1 MSAVAVLT
9 KEEVSTVVN
18 ARRILRQKG
27 LDPNTDVKTLC
38 GEVGKSRKTVYKWA
52 DRYHVPDLSQKI
64 NDLESKVKI
73 QEETLANAEKEH
85 VDLRFKVDCHKAAW
99 EIHGVDELLLKKK
112 DRKSRKNKKL

>member
-1 MSAVAVLT
+1 MSAVFT

-38 GEVGKSRKTVYKWA
+38 DEAGISRKTGYQWA
-52 DRYHVPDLSQKI
+52 DERHVSDLSTKVS
-64 NDLESKVKI
+64 DLE
-73 QEETLANAEKEH
+73 LALKHQAEARTADEKEIG
-85 VDLRFKVDCHKAAW
+85 DLRFKVDCHEAAW

-112 DRKSRKNKKL
+112 NIKRPKSKKQ